1 MRLNENG
8 FEENVIE
15 EYLFDEQ
22 MKKVTQRY
30 MPYIKIFMAMVAVL
44 AVLIAFLYFLGDL
57 TESREGYIFMWCCLY

>member
-1 MRLNENG
+1 MSSNENG

-30 MPYIKIFMAMVAVL
+30 MPYIKMFMAMVAVL
-44 AVLIAFLYFLGDL
+44 SVFTAISYFWSDLIA
-57 TESREGYIFMWCCLY
+57 SKEGSIFMW